1 MKREAYQKLLHWKNQ
16 SDRKPLI
23 IQGARQVGKTWL
35 MKEFGQNEFENVA
48 YINFES
54 NQSIHSLFKEGYNT
68 NRILEALNI
77 FVGFHINPKSTLIIF
92 DEIQACPQAL
102 NSLKYFQ
109 EEKPNYA
116 IFAAGS
122 LLGVSMH
129 QGTSFPVGKVSFL
142 NLYPLSFSEFLLALN
157 QVALLKPL
165 EESDEELVSIFNQK
179 YTDLLRQYY
188 FVGGMPEAVAH
199 FIKNKDYSHVR
210 EIQQRILSSYEN
222 DFSKHAP
229 INQVLRIRLVW
240 QSIISQLS
248 KENSKFIY
256 NLLRTGARAKEFEL
270 AIEWLHD
277 AGLIHKVNRISKP
290 AIPINSYADW
300 SDFKIFLSDVGLMSA
315 MGGLSPQILLE
326 GNELFQEFKGTL
338 TEQFILQQIICN
350 AYQPYYWTTENSKAE
365 IDFVIQ
371 KNNQVI
377 PIEVKAAENLRSRS
391 LRLYYDKY
399 KPKQCIRTSLSN
411 FKKQDWMKNI
421 PLYAFNTWLQSMNE
435 DEL

>member
-142 NLYPLSFSEFLLALN
+142 NLYPL
-157 QVALLKPL
+157 
-165 EESDEELVSIFNQK
+165 
-179 YTDLLRQYY
+179 
-188 FVGGMPEAVAH
+188 
-199 FIKNKDYSHVR
+199 
-210 EIQQRILSSYEN
+210 
-222 DFSKHAP
+222 
-229 INQVLRIRLVW
+229 
-240 QSIISQLS
+240 
-248 KENSKFIY
+248 
-256 NLLRTGARAKEFEL
+256 
-270 AIEWLHD
+270 
-277 AGLIHKVNRISKP
+277 
-290 AIPINSYADW
+290 
-300 SDFKIFLSDVGLMSA
+300 
-315 MGGLSPQILLE
+315 
-326 GNELFQEFKGTL
+326 
-338 TEQFILQQIICN
+338 
-350 AYQPYYWTTENSKAE
+350 
-365 IDFVIQ
+365 
-371 KNNQVI
+371 
-377 PIEVKAAENLRSRS
+377 
-391 LRLYYDKY
+391 
-399 KPKQCIRTSLSN
+399 
-411 FKKQDWMKNI
+411 
-421 PLYAFNTWLQSMNE
+421 
-435 DEL
+435 